1 MATDSYKITDSF
13 ELPGK
18 FWLPGKPDDVAFGRI
33 QCSLDK
39 IALLLEGGFGESPP
53 SLQEALMGRFTIDE
67 WPCILGQTSDGQ
79 LCSLYRV
86 LVTGQ
91 NTNDRGIVSRKCHV
105 HFLLIGQHAEDFQA
119 IRVKRIAVKCSHLLS
134 FAGMRSFDLV
144 PNPQEAGNEA
154 LTVKYAPVKKQSFR
168 IEREQTTLV
177 FRRNAGWNWSKERL
191 TFLAYE
197 SIDIIPDEPQALE
210 CFLNRLAAVCNLL
223 SLLTD
228 EVVAPIEV
236 QLSFSGDDFDTWL
249 LYQPI
254 RAATGDEER
263 VAVMFNLEQ
272 VQDRLE
278 AALDKWCSAEATL
291 CEAIGLF
298 LDARFARGL
307 SLYSQFANLAQ
318 SVEAFGRATAVGGYM
333 TKDAYEPIRQAL
345 VKAIPTTVGEGHREA
360 LKKKIEYGYE
370 FSLRKRIETMF
381 STLTAPASALVCKD
395 VRVFTT
401 MVVKTR
407 NYLSHRTDELRESA
421 VDGMDLYWTCEQLM
435 ILMRLLLLKHFGI
448 EEDLI
453 VERLQNGHRTSQV
466 IANLRKSETA
476 KAPQP
481 SSATPP

>member
-1 MATDSYKITDSF
+1 MPTESYKMTDSF

-18 FWLPGKPDDVAFGRI
+18 FWLPGKPDAVAFGRI

-39 IALLLEGGFGESPP
+39 IALLLEGGFGEPPP

-79 LCSLYRV
+79 LCSLYQV

-134 FAGMRSFDLV
+134 FAGMKSFDLV

-168 IEREQTTLV
+168 IEREKTALV
-177 FRRNAGWNWSKERL
+177 FRRNATWNWSKERL

-197 SIDIIPDEPQALE
+197 SIDIIPDEAQALE
-210 CFLNRLAAVCNLL
+210 WFLNRLAMVCNLL
-223 SLLTD
+223 SLLID

-236 QLSFSGDDFDTWL
+236 RLSFSDDFDTWL

-254 RAATGDEER
+254 RAATGDEDR
-263 VAVMFNLEQ
+263 VAVMFNLDQ
-272 VQDRLE
+272 VQDRLK
-278 AALDKWCSAEATL
+278 AVLDKWYSAEATL
-291 CEAIGLF
+291 REAIGLF

-307 SLYSQFANLAQ
+307 SLYTQFPMLAQ
-318 SVEAFGRATAVGGYM
+318 SVEAFSRATAVGEYM
-333 TKDAYEPIRQAL
+333 TKEDYEPIRQAL

-381 STLTAPASALVCKD
+381 STLTAAASALVCKD
-395 VRVFTT
+395 VGVFTT

-453 VERLQNGHRTSQV
+453 VERLQKGHRTSQV
-466 IANLRKSETA
+466 TANPKKSVTA